1 MITELLR
8 PRLRLAAEPHQ
19 QIFFHPEFAQVSA
32 GENGLSPL
40 GSHFQVGELRVH
52 RLSDRERQVL
62 HHLAMGKSNREMA
75 SILNVSVRTV
85 ETYRARV
92 MLKLGLRSLAELV
105 RYALR
110 NDII

>member
-1 MITELLR
+1 
-8 PRLRLAAEPHQ
+8 
-19 QIFFHPEFAQVSA
+19 
-32 GENGLSPL
+32 
-40 GSHFQVGELRVH
+40 VGELRVH

-62 HHLAMGKSNREMA
+62 HHLAMGKFNREMA
-75 SILNVSVRTV
+75 SILNISVRTV